1 MSKKKAEKQPI
12 ASTLRTLTKGKC
24 TAFKLHRLASVK
36 NTCSY
41 LSLSEGM
48 QFSTH
53 INRTDK
59 VIEVTRTR

>member
-12 ASTLRTLTKGKC
+12 APALRALSLGKC
-24 TAFKLHRLASVK
+24 TVFKLHRLATVK

-41 LSLSEGM
+41 LSLTEGM

-53 INRTDK
+53 LNRTDK